1 MHILL
6 TLLFAGLSLGCPGSQ
21 DPKAQAKLYARADG
35 DQVRALVRIELE
47 PGWHLY
53 HEDLGPPGA
62 VGTATT
68 LKWTGLVEKPATRFP
83 KPIRLQQ
90 PPGVKPDWILGH
102 ERRLDILA
110 EGKLAPGA
118 KLEDL
123 EVEVRGLTCDESGC
137 LPYGETASFAGRGPD
152 PVFASFPDDLSAAS
166 GSQPPGSAA
175 GPGGGT
181 AQTPL
186 ILSAAEPPPLLGEG
200 LLAFLLASIAGGL
213 FALMMPCTYPMIP
226 ITISFFT
233 KRASDQPGK
242 QLGLSLVYGAGIVL
256 IFVLIALVFAGVIIP
271 FATHPVT
278 NLVIGLLFVLFSLA
292 LFGVVDLQPPRFLMN
307 TAGRASMVGGYLGVF
322 LMGATLVITSFTCT
336 APVVGSLLALGAEDG
351 NLTRLILGMGTF
363 GLTMAVPF
371 VFLSLVP
378 GKLSAMPKSGEWMH
392 VLKVTLGFVELAAAL
407 KFISNVDMVWQWG
420 VLSRELFLLLWFGI
434 FLVAALFLFGIIRLQ
449 GEKEH
454 AIGPGRMVT
463 ATVVFLFALYC
474 GYGTLGHRL
483 DWIMSAIVPPYSGEL
498 TGVAAA
504 SRRGD
509 AQIGGHVIVVDDYDE
524 ALRVA
529 IASGKQ
535 VLVNFTGFT

>member
-62 VGTATT
+62 VGKPTT
-68 LKWTGLVEKPATRFP
+68 LKWTGFAEKPATRFP

-90 PPGVKPDWILGH
+90 PPGVTPDWILGH
-102 ERRLDILA
+102 EGRLDILA

-123 EVEVRGLTCDESGC
+123 EVAISGLTCEETC
-137 LPYGETASFAGRGPD
+137 LPYDETATFAGRGPD

-166 GSQPPGSAA
+166 GGASPATATSPGS
-175 GPGGGT
+175 GMPP
-181 AQTPL
+181 AQL
-186 ILSAAEPPPLLGEG
+186 LAAAEPPPLLGDS
-200 LLAFLLASIAGGL
+200 LLVFLLASVFGGL

-233 KRASDQPGK
+233 KRATERPGK
-242 QLGLSLVYGAGIVL
+242 QLSLSLVYGAGIVL
-256 IFVLIALVFAGVIIP
+256 IFIVIALVFGGVIMQ
-271 FATHPVT
+271 FAAHPVT
-278 NLVIGLLFVLFSLA
+278 NLVIGLLFLLFALA

-336 APVVGSLLALGAEDG
+336 APVVGSLLTLGAVEG
-351 NLTRLILGMGTF
+351 GLTRLVLGMGVF

-371 VFLSLVP
+371 VLLSLVP

-434 FLVAALFLFGIIRLQ
+434 FLVASLFLFGIIRLQ

-463 ATVVFLFALYC
+463 ATAMFLFALYC

-498 TGVAAA
+498 TDTAAA

-509 AQIGGHVIVVDDYDE
+509 AQVGGHVIVKDDYDE